1 MDARRINNKC
11 DNCECV
17 EYNLIILSIAKENI
31 ILCHDC
37 LDELTDLINNI
48 HLICPLNEQEK

>member
-37 LDELTDLINNI
+37 LDELKDLINNI
-48 HLICPLNEQEK
+48 HLICPSNE